1 MNLRVRPRVKL
12 RKFKDRFHYQLS
24 GFYSF
29 LADKPSCFQ
38 LGLNLPI
45 RLAGSEEHT
54 FYSVFQENSQT

>member
-24 GFYSF
+24 GFTSF
-29 LADKPSCFQ
+29 LAGKPRCFL

-45 RLAGSEEHT
+45 R
-54 FYSVFQENSQT
+54 